1 MGSEMCIRDS
11 FDSWWDYQPPREA
24 EPVTASDRLDALEA
38 AVYDLAEVV
47 YNG

>member
-1 MGSEMCIRDS
+1 
-11 FDSWWDYQPPREA
+11 
-24 EPVTASDRLDALEA
+24 VTASDRLDALEA

>member
-1 MGSEMCIRDS
+1 MKKLFIS
-11 FDSWWDYQPPREA
+11 QPPREA